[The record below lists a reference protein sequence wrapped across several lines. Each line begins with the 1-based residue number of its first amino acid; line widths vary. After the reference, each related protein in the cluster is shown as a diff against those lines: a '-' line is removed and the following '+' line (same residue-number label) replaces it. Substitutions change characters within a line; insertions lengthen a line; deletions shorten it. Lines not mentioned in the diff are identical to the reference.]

1 MLATLIAATIKCVHI
16 MNVALAGG
24 GFMTWAERKQSA
36 MMQDRLGANRASIF
50 GIRAMG
56 LFHIVTDAL
65 KMLTKEDY
73 FPPSRDRFLFWAAPI
88 IAGCASL
95 IGFVVVPFGPVI
107 QVLGHE
113 VPLVIMR
120 SEIGMLILFGA
131 LGLTIYGAFLAG
143 VSADNKWMML
153 GGLRASAQMVAYEV
167 VLGLSLVGVFMVYQ
181 TMDLSKIADGQQGWL
196 GWAPFLPNWGVFHQ
210 PLAFLLFCTAA
221 LAETKRTPFDM
232 PEGESEIIGYFV
244 EYSGMRFGLFL
255 MSEFI
260 ETILFGAVITV
271 VFLGGWHLP
280 GVNYADMPWYVAIGV
295 SQGIFWGKV
304 VGMCW
309 FSLLI
314 RWTLPRFRYDQLL
327 DLGWK
332 IMLPTALAN
341 ILLTAGVL
349 MWKGNA

>member
-1 MLATLIAATIKCVHI
+1 VLITLVASFLKCAHI
-16 MNVALAGG
+16 LGVALTGG
-24 GFMTWAERKQSA
+24 AFMTWAERKQAA

-56 LFHIVTDAL
+56 LFHIITDAL

-73 FPPSRDRFLFWAAPI
+73 LPPSRDRFLFWASPI
-88 IAGCASL
+88 IAGAAGA

-107 QVLGHE
+107 QVMGHDI
-113 VPLVIMR
+113 PLVIMR
-120 SEIGMLILFGA
+120 SEVGMLILFGA

-143 VSADNKWMML
+143 VSANNKWMML

-181 TMDLSKIADGQQGWL
+181 TMDLSKIADAQQGML
-196 GWAPFLPNWGVFHQ
+196 PWAPFLPNWGIFHQ
-210 PLAFLLFCTAA
+210 PLAFLLFYTAA

-244 EYSGMRFGLFL
+244 EYSGMRFGLFF
-255 MSEFI
+255 MSELV
-260 ETILFGAVITV
+260 ETILFGAVISV
-271 VFLGGWHLP
+271 IFLGGWHLP
-280 GVNYADMPWYVAIGV
+280 GVNYVDMPWYVALGV

-341 ILLTAGVL
+341 ILITAGVL
-349 MWKGNA
+349 MWKGNS